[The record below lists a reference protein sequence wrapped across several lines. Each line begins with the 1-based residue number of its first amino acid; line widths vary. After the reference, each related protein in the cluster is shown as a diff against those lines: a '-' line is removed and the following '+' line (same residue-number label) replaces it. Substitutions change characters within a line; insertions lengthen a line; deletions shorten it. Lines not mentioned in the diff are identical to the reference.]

1 VDYKSKAL
9 VTFAIIFLAG
19 ASFPLDVLPV
29 PVNSS
34 AGNGIL
40 GVLNISTKQF

>member
-1 VDYKSKAL
+1 VDCKSKAL

-29 PVNSS
+29 PMNSS